1 MPARTP
7 RPMRDIDRTS
17 ESPLS
22 APPDVTAWRIV
33 MTEPRQERSAVQE
46 LHRAGYAAWFPQ
58 ETKIV
63 ENRAKREKAKV
74 NVPLF
79 ARYVFVGLMP
89 MADKPIKDCRRV
101 TCLLPYSVPTSMIA
115 DLHRRQDGREFDSVK
130 AAAAARQKLIGKQA
144 KIINGPFAG
153 FDNIVEKAGHERLLV
168 LVNIFG
174 RVTSVSIDAR
184 DIAA

>member
-1 MPARTP
+1 
-7 RPMRDIDRTS
+7 MRDVDRTS

-33 MTEPRQERSAVQE
+33 MTEPRQERAAVQE
-46 LHRAGYAAWFPQ
+46 LRRAGYAAWFPQ

-101 TCLLPYSVPTSMIA
+101 TCLLPYTVPVAMIS

-130 AAAAARQKLIGKQA
+130 AADKARQKLIGKRTR
-144 KIINGPFAG
+144 IVNGPFAG
-153 FDNIVEKAGHERLLV
+153 FDNIVQKAEQERALV
-168 LVNIFG
+168 LVDIFG
-174 RVTSVSIDAR
+174 RETSVWINIK